1 MVKQR
6 ISSLLFKGIIISLI
20 LCFPIISQAKNIDIG
35 VTGDSINILG
45 TNLCLSSSCINN
57 WSAISGSWTPNGTSI
72 YYNAGNVGIGI
83 SNPIAALDVYR
94 TEPFRTRGQVVF
106 GGSAYI
112 GSGDRLL
119 TVDNTGNVIA
129 TTMSDAVGL
138 PASSVS
144 GQTLRSNGTDWLA
157 DSNLYNDGTNVG
169 IGTMSPGAELDV
181 YDSNDN

>member
-1 MVKQR
+1 MAKQK
-6 ISSLLFKGIIISLI
+6 IANFLLKGIIMSLI
-20 LCFPIISQAKNIDIG
+20 FCFPIISQAKNIDIG
-35 VTGDSINILG
+35 TALDSIRILG
-45 TNLCLSSSCINN
+45 SSLCLDSGCINS
-57 WSAISGSWTPNGTSI
+57 WGDISGSWAPNGTSI
-72 YYNAGNVGIGI
+72 YYNTGNVGIGI
-83 SNPIAALDVYR
+83 SNPVAALDVYR